1 MIANFEESTTNLV
14 ELSPLSDLRGARVA
28 VDAANYLERILSS
41 KHGKEQLLP
50 ALGGVPFALKA
61 LVLSDLA
68 EFASSDIEPFFVFSG
83 LDIPGK
89 QDTIFSTSERAN
101 TVNTTAWDLYNTNQ
115 AEQAVETFG
124 TSGITPVVG
133 DLISM
138 LTANRCRQARGAF
151 PLPADYPARGTNQL
165 PSSPI

>member
-1 MIANFEESTTNLV
+1 MIANFEESTANLV

-28 VDAANYLERILSS
+28 VDAANYLERILTS

-68 EFASSDIEPFFVFSG
+68 EFASSGIEPFFVFSG

-89 QDTIFSTSERAN
+89 QDSIFSSSERAN
-101 TVNTTAWDLYNTNQ
+101 AVNTTAWELYNTNQ

-124 TSGITPVVG
+124 TSGITLVAGHVP
-133 DLISM
+133 II
-138 LTANRCRQARGAF
+138 LTANRRGQARGAL
-151 PLPADYPARGTNQL
+151 PLPADNSARRKNQL
-165 PSSPI
+165 SSSSI